1 MNALTL
7 LKRDHTEVKKM
18 LSDLEDTTE
27 RAEKTRTEGLA
38 KLKHE
43 LEIHEAIEEE
53 IFYPALKEHPKTK
66 DIALEGYEEHHV
78 VDTIMA
84 ELEKVAPSDEVW
96 MAKFSVM
103 MENLEHHIAEEE
115 DEMFPKV
122 EQVFED
128 EELQELGARMQA
140 RKEELQAQAAA

>member
-38 KLKHE
+38 TLKHE

-66 DIALEGYEEHHV
+66 DLALEGYEEHHV
-78 VDTIMA
+78 VDTIMG
-84 ELEKVAPSDEVW
+84 ELEDVVPSDETW

-103 MENLEHHIAEEE
+103 KENLEHHITEEE

-128 EELQELGARMQA
+128 EELQDLGARMQA
-140 RKEELQAQAAA
+140 RKEELQTQAA

>member
-38 KLKHE
+38 TLKHE
-43 LEIHEAIEEE
+43 LGIHEAIEEE

-66 DIALEGYEEHHV
+66 DLALEGYEEHHV
-78 VDTIMA
+78 VDTIMG
-84 ELEKVAPSDEVW
+84 ELEDVVPSDETW

-103 MENLEHHIAEEE
+103 KENLEHHITEEE

-128 EELQELGARMQA
+128 DELQDLGARMQA
-140 RKEELQAQAAA
+140 RKEELQAQAA

>member
-18 LSDLEDTTE
+18 LSDLEETTE

-38 KLKHE
+38 TLKHE

-66 DIALEGYEEHHV
+66 DLALEGYEEHHV
-78 VDTIMA
+78 VDTIMG
-84 ELEKVAPSDEVW
+84 ELEDVDPSDETW
-96 MAKFSVM
+96 LAKFSVM
-103 MENLEHHIAEEE
+103 KENLEHHITEEE

-128 EELQELGARMQA
+128 EELQELGARMQK
-140 RKEELQAQAAA
+140 RKEELQAQAA

>member
-27 RAEKTRTEGLA
+27 RAEKTRAEGLA
-38 KLKHE
+38 TLKHE

-53 IFYPALKEHPKTK
+53 IFYPALKEHAKTK
-66 DIALEGYEEHHV
+66 DLALEGYEEHHV
-78 VDTIMA
+78 VDTIMG
-84 ELEKVAPSDEVW
+84 ELEGVEPSEETW

-103 MENLEHHIAEEE
+103 KENLEHHITEEE
-115 DEMFPKV
+115 DEMFPQAEKV
-122 EQVFED
+122 FTD
-128 EELQELGARMQA
+128 GELGELGDRMQA
-140 RKEELQAQAAA
+140 RKDELKAQSA

>member
-7 LKRDHTEVKKM
+7 LKRDHTEIKAM

-38 KLKHE
+38 KMKHE
-43 LEIHEAIEEE
+43 LGIHEAIEEE

-78 VDTIMA
+78 VDTIIG
-84 ELEKVAPSDEVW
+84 ELEAVEPSDEVW
-96 MAKFSVM
+96 MAKFSVLK
-103 MENLEHHIAEEE
+103 ENLEHHISEEE

-128 EELQELGARMQA
+128 EELQELGERMQE
-140 RKEELQAQAAA
+140 RKEELQAEAV

>member
-1 MNALTL
+1 MDALKL
-7 LKRDHTEVKKM
+7 LKADHDEVKKM
-18 LSDLEDTTE
+18 LADLEDTTE

-38 KLKHE
+38 TLKHE

-66 DIALEGYEEHHV
+66 DLALEGYEEHHV
-78 VDTIMA
+78 VDTIMG
-84 ELEKVAPSDEVW
+84 ELEGVEPSDETW

-103 MENLEHHIAEEE
+103 KENLEHHISEEE

-122 EQVFED
+122 EQVFDD
-128 EELQELGARMQA
+128 EELEELGNRMQE
-140 RKEELQAQAAA
+140 RKEALQAQS

>member
-27 RAEKTRTEGLA
+27 RAEKTRTGGLA
-38 KLKHE
+38 TLKHE
-43 LEIHEAIEEE
+43 LEIHETIEEE

-66 DIALEGYEEHHV
+66 DLALEGYEEHHV
-78 VDTIMA
+78 VDTIMG
-84 ELEKVAPSDEVW
+84 ELENVEPSDETW

-103 MENLEHHIAEEE
+103 KENLEHHISEEE

-122 EQVFED
+122 EQVFD
-128 EELQELGARMQA
+128 GEELEELGDRMQE
-140 RKEELQAQAAA
+140 RKEVLQAQG

>member
-7 LKRDHTEVKKM
+7 LKRDHTEVRKM

-38 KLKHE
+38 TLKDE
-43 LEIHEAIEEE
+43 LGVQEAIEEE

-66 DIALEGYEEHHV
+66 DLALEGYEEHHV
-78 VDTIMA
+78 VDTIIG
-84 ELEKVAPSDEVW
+84 ELETVEPSDEVW
-96 MAKFSVM
+96 MAKFSVLK
-103 MENLEHHIAEEE
+103 ENLEHHISEEE
-115 DEMFPKV
+115 DETFPKV

-128 EELQELGARMQA
+128 EELQELGERMQE
-140 RKEELQAQAAA
+140 RKEELQAEAV

>member
-7 LKRDHTEVKKM
+7 LRRDHTEVKKM

-38 KLKHE
+38 TLKHE

-66 DIALEGYEEHHV
+66 DLALEGYEEHHV
-78 VDTIMA
+78 VDTIMG
-84 ELEKVAPSDEVW
+84 ELEGVEPSDETW

-103 MENLEHHIAEEE
+103 KENLEHHITEEE

-128 EELQELGARMQA
+128 EELQALGTRMQE
-140 RKEELQAQAAA
+140 RKDQLTAQPV